1 MDAVAATSPNASKPL
16 GTGRAIV
23 FGGLV
28 VGTLDITYALIY
40 WGYRGAAPARI
51 FHSIAAG
58 LLGRESSLAGGLP
71 TAVLGG
77 FLHYFIAFSIVTTFV
92 WASKKLDALIRNPV
106 PYGIV
111 YGLAVYAFMNY
122 VVIPLS
128 AIGPPKAWFPPAP
141 VLIGGLLIHMLGI
154 GLPSALFAR
163 RAQEGTF
170 LPR

>member
-1 MDAVAATSPNASKPL
+1 MDAVAARSPNVSQPL

-23 FGGLV
+23 YGGLV
-28 VGTLDITYALIY
+28 VGTLDITYALTY
-40 WGYRGAAPARI
+40 WGYRGVAPTRI

-77 FLHYFIAFSIVTTFV
+77 FLHYFIAFSIVTV
-92 WASKKLDALIRNPV
+92 YLLASRRLEILVRKPIPC
-106 PYGIV
+106 GIV
-111 YGLAVYAFMNY
+111 YGLGVYAFMNY

-141 VLIGGLLIHMLGI
+141 VLIGGLLIHMFGI